1 MSFWDSL
8 FRVIFGGRGSG
19 TTSPPRPP
27 SPPPPRPPATPPAPP
42 PATPPA
48 PPPAT
53 PPAPPPATPPA
64 PPPSPPVGDPTEPP
78 PGFTLN
84 SLNAQDTTRLSDA
97 ALTSAAEALGV
108 EVNVLKAILR
118 VESAGPGFSGG
129 KLLISFEPWYFHE
142 ATEGRFDASHP
153 AISNTNRAPLGG
165 NQSSRWAKLAEAY
178 ALDADAA
185 LGATSWG
192 AFQLPGRYYATA
204 GYPSVFAFV
213 QDMAQSEERQLEA
226 FKAYVTRAS
235 LADELQ
241 RRDWV
246 GFAGEFEGG
255 SGAAGYAQA
264 LASAF
269 AALPP
274 PSSDNYLAGLRR
286 ENNAGLTRADFEEI
300 AGRLNCEWEA
310 AAAVAEVESGPLGG
324 FTSEG
329 RPVILF
335 ERHLFSRKTSSRFD
349 ASHPT
354 ISNRSAGGYPRT
366 QAERWAQLE
375 LAYSLDPAAALESAS
390 YGRFQ
395 VLGQNYPNLGMA
407 SAHEYVSKLARS
419 EKDQLEAFEG
429 FVRANNLADEL
440 QRKDWAAFARAYN
453 GPAYAQNQ
461 YDTKMANAYARLKS
475 NPIA

>member
-1 MSFWDSL
+1 
-8 FRVIFGGRGSG
+8 V
-19 TTSPPRPP
+19 T
-27 SPPPPRPPATPPAPP
+27 PPALPPVTPPAPP
-42 PATPPA
+42 P
-48 PPPAT
+48 PPPVDNT
-53 PPAPPPATPPA
+53 Q
-64 PPPSPPVGDPTEPP
+64 PP
-78 PGFTLN
+78 PGF
-84 SLNAQDTTRLSDA
+84 SLDGLRAQDATRLSDA
-97 ALTSAAEALGV
+97 DLNTVAQTLGV
-108 EVNVLKAILR
+108 EVNVVKAIIR

-129 KLLISFEPWYFHE
+129 KLLISFEPFFFSE
-142 ATEGRFDASHP
+142 ATGGQFDASHP
-153 AISNTNRAPLGG
+153 TISNRSRAPLGG

-192 AFQLPGRYYATA
+192 AFQLPGRYFSIA

-213 QDMAQSEERQLEA
+213 QDMAHSEARQLEA

-235 LADELQ
+235 LVDELV

-246 GFAGEFEGG
+246 RFAGEFEGG
-255 SGAAGYAQA
+255 PGAAAYATA
-264 LASAF
+264 LAAAF

-274 PSSDNYLAGLRR
+274 VSNNYIASLRR
-286 ENNAGLTRADFEEI
+286 QNIDPLRRTDFEEI
-300 AGRLNCEWEA
+300 AARLGCEWEA

-324 FTSEG
+324 FAADG

-335 ERHLFSRKTSSRFD
+335 ERHLFSRKTNSRFD

-354 ISNRSAGGYPRT
+354 ISNRTPGGYPRT
-366 QAERWAQLE
+366 QSERWAQLE
-375 LAYSLDPAAALESAS
+375 LAYSLDPEAALQSAS

-395 VLGQNYPNLGMA
+395 VLGQNFPNLGMA
-407 SAHEYVSKLARS
+407 NAHEYVSKLALS

-429 FVRANNLADEL
+429 FVRANNLTDEL
-440 QRKDWAAFARAYN
+440 RDKRWADFARAYN

-461 YDTKMANAYARLKS
+461 YDVKMAQAYDRIKA